1 MTIKVIYDKIMEML
15 NNLTIVDNESL
26 KKQGKQTKKKENENF
41 YNSCS
46 IIVKDGVNDK
56 CVNIKLFNNGKITMT
71 GSKKESAGYNACCIL
86 LNELKKIN
94 QNIFPFPLD
103 VTEVDACKLVAKD
116 IIKQFNNID
125 ICVFGTGMHDPKS
138 EKKFNLDKI
147 REIMEVNYFGTM
159 NSINS
164 IYDYFSEKKNGQ
176 ISIISSVAGYRGL
189 PAAGAYCASKSALTS
204 FAESLNFDMR
214 MKNVRVSLISP
225 GFIKTPM
232 TDQNDFPMPMIKT
245 PEFAA
250 DEIYKGLVI
259 KKSFE
264 IHFPKAFTYFLKF
277 LQMLPSSLY
286 FKLVARGMKKID
298 Y

>member
-1 MTIKVIYDKIMEML
+1 MTE
-15 NNLTIVDNESL
+15 
-26 KKQGKQTKKKENENF
+26 
-41 YNSCS
+41 
-46 IIVKDGVNDK
+46 
-56 CVNIKLFNNGKITMT
+56 
-71 GSKKESAGYNACCIL
+71 
-86 LNELKKIN
+86 KKIIWITGASSGIGKALAIKFAEKGWIVAASARREN
-94 QNIFPFPLD
+94 LLEDLNKFNSNIYSFPLD
-103 VTEVDACKLVAKD
+103 VTEIENCELVANK
-116 IIKQFNNID
+116 IIEKFGGID

-138 EKKFNLDKI
+138 EKRFDLNKI

-164 IYDYFSEKKNGQ
+164 IYEYFSEKKNGQ

-189 PAAGAYCASKSALTS
+189 PAAGAYCASKAALTS
-204 FAESLNFDMR
+204 YAESLNFDMK

-250 DEIYKGLVI
+250 NEIFKGLTE

-277 LQMLPSSLY
+277 LQILPSSIY
-286 FKLVARGMKKID
+286 FKLVSKGMKKID

>member
-1 MTIKVIYDKIMEML
+1 MEEKKVIWITGASSGIGKAVATKFAK
-15 NNLTIVDNESL
+15 NGWIVAASARR
-26 KKQGKQTKKKENENF
+26 EN
-41 YNSCS
+41 
-46 IIVKDGVNDK
+46 
-56 CVNIKLFNNGKITMT
+56 
-71 GSKKESAGYNACCIL
+71 L
-86 LNELKKIN
+86 LNELKEIN
-94 QNIFPFPLD
+94 ENIYPFPLD
-103 VTEVDACKLVAKD
+103 VTDIDKCKLVASS
-116 IIKQFNNID
+116 IINQFKNID
-125 ICVFGTGMHDPKS
+125 ICLFGTGMHDPKS
-138 EKKFNLDKI
+138 EKKFNLEKV

-189 PAAGAYCASKSALTS
+189 PAAGAYCASKAALTS
-204 FAESLNFDMR
+204 FAESLNFDMQ
-214 MKNVRVSLISP
+214 MKNVRVSLVSP

-250 DEIYKGLVI
+250 NEIYKGLTV

-264 IHFPKAFTYFLKF
+264 IHFPKAFTILMKI
-277 LQMLPSSLY
+277 LRILPNNIY
-286 FKLVARGMKKID
+286 FKIVEKGMKKID

>member
-1 MTIKVIYDKIMEML
+1 MTE
-15 NNLTIVDNESL
+15 
-26 KKQGKQTKKKENENF
+26 
-41 YNSCS
+41 
-46 IIVKDGVNDK
+46 
-56 CVNIKLFNNGKITMT
+56 
-71 GSKKESAGYNACCIL
+71 
-86 LNELKKIN
+86 KKIIWITGASSGIGKALAIKFAEKGWIVAASARRENLLKDLNKFN
-94 QNIFPFPLD
+94 QNIYSFPLD
-103 VTEVDACKLVAKD
+103 VTEIENCKLVANK
-116 IIKQFNNID
+116 IIEKFGGID

-138 EKKFNLDKI
+138 EKRFNLNKI

-164 IYDYFSEKKNGQ
+164 IYEYFSDKKNGQ

-189 PAAGAYCASKSALTS
+189 PAAGAYCASKAALTS
-204 FAESLNFDMR
+204 YAESLNFDMQ
-214 MKNVRVSLISP
+214 MKNVKVSLISP

-232 TDQNDFPMPMIKT
+232 TDQNDFPMPMIKS

-250 DEIYKGLVI
+250 NEIFKGLTE

-277 LQMLPSSLY
+277 LQILPSSIY
-286 FKLVARGMKKID
+286 FKLVSKGMKKID

>member
-1 MTIKVIYDKIMEML
+1 MTE
-15 NNLTIVDNESL
+15 
-26 KKQGKQTKKKENENF
+26 
-41 YNSCS
+41 
-46 IIVKDGVNDK
+46 
-56 CVNIKLFNNGKITMT
+56 
-71 GSKKESAGYNACCIL
+71 
-86 LNELKKIN
+86 KKIIWITGASSGIGKALAIKFAEKGWTVAASARREGLLEDLN
-94 QNIFPFPLD
+94 KFNPNIYSFPLD
-103 VTEVDACKLVAKD
+103 VTEIENCKLVANK
-116 IIKQFNNID
+116 IIEKFGGID

-138 EKKFNLDKI
+138 EKRFNLNKI

-164 IYDYFSEKKNGQ
+164 IYEYFSEKKNGQ

-189 PAAGAYCASKSALTS
+189 PAAGAYCASKAALTS
-204 FAESLNFDMR
+204 YAESLNFDMQ
-214 MKNVRVSLISP
+214 MKNVKVSLISP

-232 TDQNDFPMPMIKT
+232 TDQNDFPMPMIKS

-250 DEIYKGLVI
+250 NEIFKGLTE

-277 LQMLPSSLY
+277 LQILPSSIY
-286 FKLVARGMKKID
+286 FKLVSKGMKKID

>member
-1 MTIKVIYDKIMEML
+1 MTE
-15 NNLTIVDNESL
+15 
-26 KKQGKQTKKKENENF
+26 
-41 YNSCS
+41 
-46 IIVKDGVNDK
+46 
-56 CVNIKLFNNGKITMT
+56 
-71 GSKKESAGYNACCIL
+71 
-86 LNELKKIN
+86 KKIIWITGASSGIGKALAIKFAEKGWTVAASARREN
-94 QNIFPFPLD
+94 LLEDLNKFNPNIYSFPLD
-103 VTEVDACKLVAKD
+103 VTEIENCKLIANK
-116 IIKQFNNID
+116 IIEKFGGID

-138 EKKFNLDKI
+138 EKRFDLNKI

-164 IYDYFSEKKNGQ
+164 IYEYFSEKKNGQ

-189 PAAGAYCASKSALTS
+189 PAAGAYCASKAALTS
-204 FAESLNFDMR
+204 YAESLNFDMK

-250 DEIYKGLVI
+250 NEIFKGLTE

-277 LQMLPSSLY
+277 LQILPSSIY
-286 FKLVARGMKKID
+286 FKLLSKGMKKID

>member
-1 MTIKVIYDKIMEML
+1 MEEKKVIWITGASSGIGKALAIKFAE
-15 NNLTIVDNESL
+15 NGWIVAASARRENLL
-26 KKQGKQTKKKENENF
+26 K
-41 YNSCS
+41 
-46 IIVKDGVNDK
+46 
-56 CVNIKLFNNGKITMT
+56 
-71 GSKKESAGYNACCIL
+71 
-86 LNELKKIN
+86 ELQNIN
-94 QNIFPFPLD
+94 QNIYPYPLD
-103 VTEVDACKLVAKD
+103 VTDIEKCKLTAKS
-116 IIKQFNNID
+116 IIDNLNGID

-138 EKKFNLDKI
+138 EKQFNLNKI

-189 PAAGAYCASKSALTS
+189 PAAGAYCASKAALTS
-204 FAESLNFDMR
+204 FAESLNFEMK

-232 TDQNDFPMPMIKT
+232 TDMNEFPMPMIKS

-250 DEIYKGLVI
+250 NEIYKGLT
-259 KKSFE
+259 KKKGFE
-264 IHFPKAFTYFLKF
+264 IHFPKAFTFIMKF
-277 LQMLPSSLY
+277 LQILPNNLY
-286 FKLVARGMKKID
+286 FKLVSKGMKKIN